1 MEETGTS
8 HTLNPFTL
16 EERISVRDAEE
27 IAKVTD
33 RTIRNW
39 CVRYGIGRR
48 IAGGRWAVSQVA
60 LHMLLDGDLKA
71 LAVYRDNGLRRSY
84 ERVAKYYQRCG
95 LADLLERPEFAA

>member
-39 CVRYGIGRR
+39 CIRYGIGRR